1 MTFGGFLVQHQK
13 SCYVFMSLFS
23 RRNEMQSRG
32 TKEQWKKTRCARV
45 VESVWAAVKHT
56 MVEVEAVGTIG
67 YTCIGALAE
76 VETTPA
82 CGALVAAAPNAGL
95 AQRGAL
101 LAAFPI
107 ITEKATGTL
116 RDTHPGERGN

>member
-1 MTFGGFLVQHQK
+1 MEENQMCANKIVSTK
-13 SCYVFMSLFS
+13 
-23 RRNEMQSRG
+23 G
-32 TKEQWKKTRCARV
+32 TCARV
-45 VESVWAAVKHT
+45 VESVWAVKRT

-67 YTCIGALAE
+67 YTRIGALAE

-82 CGALVAAAPNAGL
+82 CGALVAATPNAGL

-116 RDTHPGERGN
+116 GDTHPGERGN